1 MEKICFI
8 YINLIQVH
16 MTKKA
21 SLQGTLHDPE
31 PENKTVNSS
40 GLSGAGTNDVPNS
53 QKETAGEKK

>member
-1 MEKICFI
+1 
-8 YINLIQVH
+8 